1 MGIFYIN
8 KKEEKEKLIK
18 HIADQYKED
27 IPKELYDALYLYK
40 VEITD

>member
-1 MGIFYIN
+1 MAYL
-8 KKEEKEKLIK
+8 KRKYYYRE
-18 HIADQYKED
+18 ED